1 MSDEGHL
8 GKVYKDGE
16 IIVEEGTP
24 SRSLFIIQSGKVKI
38 FKGRGEKETALAMLG
53 ESDIFGEMS
62 LFDASPRSATAK
74 SVGETRVLAIDH
86 EGLLKRIKMDPTLAF
101 RIIRQMSRR
110 IRSLN
115 TRLISVQSAIN
126 QIDSKLLPFNGAMSA
141 QNADTKLVRDTI
153 DLIRTEINKLTE
165 LFIQV

>member
-16 IIVEEGTP
+16 TIVEEGTP

-38 FKGRGEKETALAMLG
+38 FKGRGEMETALAILG

-62 LFDASPRSATAK
+62 LFDASPRSATARA
-74 SVGETRVLAIDH
+74 VGETRVLAIDH

-101 RIIRQMSRR
+101 RIIRQMSQR
-110 IRSLN
+110 IRNLN

-126 QIDSKLLPFNGAMSA
+126 QIDNKLLPFNGAMSA

-153 DLIRTEINKLTE
+153 DLIRAEINKLTE

>member
-8 GKVYKDGE
+8 GRVYKDGE
-16 IIVEEGTP
+16 IIVEEGSS

-38 FKGRGEKETALAMLG
+38 FKGRGEKETALALLG

-74 SVGETRVLAIDH
+74 AVGETRVLAIDH

-141 QNADTKLVRDTI
+141 QNADTKLIRDTI
-153 DLIRTEINKLTE
+153 ELIRTEINKLTE

>member
-8 GKVYKDGE
+8 GRVYKDGE
-16 IIVEEGTP
+16 TIVEEGMP
-24 SRSLFIIQSGKVKI
+24 SRSLFIIQSGKVRI
-38 FKGRGEKETALAMLG
+38 FKGHGEKETALAILG

-74 SVGETRVLAIDH
+74 AVGETRVLAIDH

-101 RIIRQMSRR
+101 RIIRQMSQR

-153 DLIRTEINKLTE
+153 DLIRAEINKLTE
-165 LFIQV
+165 LFVQV

>member
-1 MSDEGHL
+1 MSDAGHL
-8 GKVYKDGE
+8 GRVYKDGE

-62 LFDASPRSATAK
+62 LFDASLRSATAK
-74 SVGETRVLAIDH
+74 AVGETRVLAIDH

-153 DLIRTEINKLTE
+153 GLIRTEIDKLTE
-165 LFIQV
+165 SFIQV

>member
-8 GKVYKDGE
+8 GRVYKDGE

-24 SRSLFIIQSGKVKI
+24 SRALFIIQSGKVKI
-38 FKGRGEKETALAMLG
+38 FKGRGEKETALALLG

-74 SVGETRVLAIDH
+74 AVGETRLLAIDH

-101 RIIRQMSRR
+101 RIIRQMSQR
-110 IRSLN
+110 IRNLN
-115 TRLISVQSAIN
+115 TRLILVQSAIN
-126 QIDSKLLPFNGAMSA
+126 QIDGKLLPFNGAMSA
-141 QNADTKLVRDTI
+141 QNADTKLIRDTI
-153 DLIRTEINKLTE
+153 ELIRTEINKLTE